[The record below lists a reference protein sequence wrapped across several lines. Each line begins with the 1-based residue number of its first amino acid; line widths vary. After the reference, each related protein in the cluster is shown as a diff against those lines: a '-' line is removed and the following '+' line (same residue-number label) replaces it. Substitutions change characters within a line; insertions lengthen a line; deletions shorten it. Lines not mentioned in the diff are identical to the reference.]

1 MNKTPKN
8 RRSFFKNILQNN
20 SKKPEDFAREI
31 KGPPHSKSRV
41 WLKLKRNKSAL
52 MGIII
57 ISIFIM
63 LIFFG
68 EAIAPYDPLETDYQN
83 ILSAPSLDNWLGTD
97 FMGRDVFS
105 RILAGTRL
113 SLTVGFIAIAIGLS
127 IGVFLGLVA
136 GLYKS
141 WDNLIMRFI
150 DVLMAFPGLLLSIT
164 IVATLGA
171 GLQNVMIAI
180 GISSVPL
187 YARLIRGEVL
197 KVKENDYILA
207 ARALGAKDIR
217 LIFQHVLINIAAP
230 IIVYST
236 FRVAS
241 AVLAASSLS
250 FLGLGAQPPDPE
262 WGRLI
267 NQGRQYMLIA
277 PWLVLA
283 PGTFITLAI
292 LGINLFGDGLRD
304 ALDPRIG
311 E

>member
-1 MNKTPKN
+1 
-8 RRSFFKNILQNN
+8 
-20 SKKPEDFAREI
+20 
-31 KGPPHSKSRV
+31 
-41 WLKLKRNKSAL
+41 